1 MRQLASESYE
11 SSVALVRISITLA
24 TSIDEGLSARFLER
38 YQRALAAF
46 RNELNT
52 KDDQLNPGTVLAGI
66 ELCTVEVCSLEM
78 VQRLTI
84 RSESLTLRTRS
95 CKVGY
100 GLQILTASLDW
111 WHLIPRD
118 F

>member
-66 ELCTVEVCSLEM
+66 ELCTVEVCSWKW
-78 VQRLTI
+78 
-84 RSESLTLRTRS
+84 SS
-95 CKVGY
+95 G
-100 GLQILTASLDW
+100 
-111 WHLIPRD
+111 
-118 F
+118 